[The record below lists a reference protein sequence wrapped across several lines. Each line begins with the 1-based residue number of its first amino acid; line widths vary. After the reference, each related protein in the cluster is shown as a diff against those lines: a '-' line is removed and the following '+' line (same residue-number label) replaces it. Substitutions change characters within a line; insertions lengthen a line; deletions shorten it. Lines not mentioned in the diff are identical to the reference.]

1 MPTHIPTYRDYIK
14 VAKSLRGDPWFDE
27 NLGKRMIKVY
37 KPSGESLDFPDGVI
51 AIVNFMAAKGH
62 EPAVCIGTEIQAEAQ
77 AFFAQTADERKEFY
91 PDATVLPYKLGAA
104 VPEAPAAASTPA
116 EPAAEPRRRRIGRPP
131 GSRNKVAE
139 PAAEPRR
146 RRIGRPPGSRNKV
159 AEPAPGA
166 APEPVAPRQRRGRAR
181 RAFSAPAAAD
191 AATPVQAARIEL
203 SVKDVLQVCTSASAV
218 YVTLACILNT
228 VRELLDRNDRRPQ
241 RNARIKQAD
250 DLLNSVTN
258 EIETISAR
266 N

>member
-139 PAAEPRR
+139 PA
-146 RRIGRPPGSRNKV
+146 
-159 AEPAPGA
+159 PGA